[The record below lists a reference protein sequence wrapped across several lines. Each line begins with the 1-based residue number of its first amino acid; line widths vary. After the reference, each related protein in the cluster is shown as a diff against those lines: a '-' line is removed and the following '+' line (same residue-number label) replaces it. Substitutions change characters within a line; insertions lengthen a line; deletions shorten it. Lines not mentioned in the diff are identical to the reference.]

1 MLKEEFN
8 TIPNWN
14 YMISDCGRKV
24 KSINRTEQIKTKNQY
39 TKFECTR
46 VRKWRLMKVSRDKW
60 WYLYVELKRKWE
72 WKKFRLHHLQI
83 SSRIGYDPMEMKWN
97 IVMHLNDIRDDN
109 RYENLK
115 LWSLDENNKDMAR
128 KWRSARWEK
137 NNHNVI
143 QETDIPTIRQLI
155 KEGLTLKAI
164 GEQYWVT
171 KTAIWAIKQWK
182 TWAWLTKW

>member
-1 MLKEEFN
+1 
-8 TIPNWN
+8 
-14 YMISDCGRKV
+14 
-24 KSINRTEQIKTKNQY
+24 
-39 TKFECTR
+39 
-46 VRKWRLMKVSRDKW
+46 
-60 WYLYVELKRKWE
+60 
-72 WKKFRLHHLQI
+72 
-83 SSRIGYDPMEMKWN
+83 MEMKWN